1 MALITNITSREHA
14 GNQPFRDWNCM
25 HYNKCLDQAAKVNGL
40 LDCDGC
46 DSSVPREHLDL
57 YDIELGEMAVD
68 IVSKIG
74 DAIDLVIL
82 DLSMPGM
89 DGRTT
94 FNIIHKSYPKIPV
107 LLSSGYSLEGDG
119 SELLQKG
126 CYSFIRKPVN
136 IHELSQKIDLA
147 FSMDVASSQEEYIPS

>member
-1 MALITNITSREHA
+1 MAT
-14 GNQPFRDWNCM
+14 QPI
-25 HYNKCLDQAAKVNGL
+25 NKSKTIL
-40 LDCDGC
+40 LVDDE
-46 DSSVPREHLDL
+46 DSIIDVEKAMLESLGYSV
-57 YDIELGEMAVD
+57 IIANSGEMAVD